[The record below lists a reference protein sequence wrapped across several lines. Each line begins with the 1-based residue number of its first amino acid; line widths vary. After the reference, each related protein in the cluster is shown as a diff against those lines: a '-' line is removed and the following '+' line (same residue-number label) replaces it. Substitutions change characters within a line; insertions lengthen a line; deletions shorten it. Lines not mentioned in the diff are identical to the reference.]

1 MDTVLDRGNKMVR
14 VVGIDPGT
22 ASFDIVL
29 LDDGY
34 IVGEKSIPTPDIA
47 RDPELILEAVR
58 EFGKVDAIAGPSG
71 YGVPV
76 TWNKEIVD
84 PKRFAVE
91 VLLLSTDEQIARGM
105 AAGEIGIMVYQA
117 LAQAVEEFWKE
128 KLPVV
133 YIPSVILLPTV
144 PFHRKLGK
152 LDMGTAD
159 KMALTLLGIHTYS
172 RDNGL
177 DPRQTNFMVVEMGY
191 GYNAIIVVEKGRIV
205 DGLGGTIC
213 CKGFLTHGPMDLE
226 HVVLGGEWG
235 RSDVFYGGVATVAS
249 VEDPTAAWK
258 EWMKGNEPAYSIIE
272 SALEDLS
279 RTVYGMSK
287 LHNIRTILLSGRLSR
302 INEVR
307 SSVLERL
314 SELNV
319 EPLGL
324 LDGAKI
330 SKEAAQG
337 YALVADGL
345 LGGRYSHIVFL
356 NQLGEAKGTVVDYA
370 IHPRLVAVK
379 ERVREAYR
387 LSVKTPKL

>member
-1 MDTVLDRGNKMVR
+1 MVR

-22 ASFDIVL
+22 ASFDLVL
-29 LDDGY
+29 LDDGF
-34 IVGEKSIPTPDIA
+34 IVDEKSIPTPDIA
-47 RDPELILEAVR
+47 KDPQVLVDAVG
-58 EFGKVDAIAGPSG
+58 EFENVDAIAGPSG

-76 TWNKEIVD
+76 TWNKDIVD
-84 PKRFAVE
+84 PRRFAVE
-91 VLLLSTDEQIARGM
+91 VLLLSTEEQLAQGM

-117 LAQAVEEFWKE
+117 LALAVEEFWKA

-133 YIPSVILLPTV
+133 YIPSVVLLPTV
-144 PFHRKLGK
+144 PFHRKLGR

-172 RDNGL
+172 RDKGV
-177 DPRQTNFMVVEMGY
+177 DPRETEFIVVEMGY
-191 GYNAIIVVEKGRIV
+191 GYNAVMVVKKGRIV

-213 CKGFLTHGPMDLE
+213 CRGFLTHGPMDLE

-249 VEDPTAAWK
+249 TEDPVAAWK
-258 EWMKGNEPAYSIIE
+258 EWSRGKEPAYSIIE
-272 SALEDLS
+272 SMLEELS
-279 RTVYGMSK
+279 RVVHGMSS
-287 LHNIRTILLSGRLSR
+287 LHKVNTVLLSGRLSR
-302 INEVR
+302 VNEIR
-307 SSVLERL
+307 TSVLDRIADL
-314 SELNV
+314 KV

-345 LGGRYSHIVFL
+345 MGGRYSHIVYM
-356 NQLGEAKGTVVDYA
+356 NRISEAKGTVMDYA
-370 IHPRLVAVK
+370 VHPRLVEAK
-379 ERVREAYR
+379 KRIREAYR
-387 LSVKTPKL
+387 ASVRNPRL

>member
-1 MDTVLDRGNKMVR
+1 MVR

-34 IVGEKSIPTPDIA
+34 IVGEKSISTPDIA
-47 RDPELILEAVR
+47 KDPELLLEAVKELGR
-58 EFGKVDAIAGPSG
+58 VDAIAGPSG
-71 YGVPV
+71 YGAPI
-76 TWNKEIVD
+76 TWSKDITD
-84 PKRFAVE
+84 PRRFAVE
-91 VLLLSTDEQIARGM
+91 VLLLSTEEQIARGI
-105 AAGEIGIMVYQA
+105 AAGEIGVMVYQA
-117 LAQAVEEFWKE
+117 LAQAVVEFWEE

-144 PFHRKLGK
+144 PFYRKLGR

-177 DPRQTNFMVVEMGY
+177 DPRQADFIVVEMGY
-191 GYNAIIVVEKGRIV
+191 GYNAITVVEKGRIV
-205 DGLGGTIC
+205 NGLGGTMC
-213 CKGFLTHGPMDLE
+213 CRGFLTHGPMDLE
-226 HVVLGGEWG
+226 HVVLGGEWA

-249 VEDPTAAWK
+249 IEDPLGAWK
-258 EWMKGNEPAYSIIE
+258 EWMKAREPAYSIIE
-272 SALEDLS
+272 SMLEDLS
-279 RTVYGMSK
+279 RTVYGLSK
-287 LHNIRTILLSGRLSR
+287 LHNIRTILLSGRLSKV
-302 INEVR
+302 NEIR

-314 SELNV
+314 SELTI

-324 LDGAKI
+324 LDGAKL

-345 LGGRYSHIVFL
+345 LGGRYSHIIFM
-356 NQLGEAKGTVVDYA
+356 NQLSEAKGTVVDFA
-370 IHPRLVAVK
+370 VHPRLVLAK
-379 ERVREAYR
+379 ERVREAYKA
-387 LSVKTPKL
+387 SVKSPKL

>member
-1 MDTVLDRGNKMVR
+1 MVR

-22 ASFDIVL
+22 ASFDLVL
-29 LDDGY
+29 LDDGF
-34 IVGEKSIPTPDIA
+34 IVDEKSIPTPDIA
-47 RDPELILEAVR
+47 KDPQVLIDAVG
-58 EFGKVDAIAGPSG
+58 EFENVDAIAGPSG

-76 TWNKEIVD
+76 TWNKDIID
-84 PKRFAVE
+84 PRRFAVE
-91 VLLLSTDEQIARGM
+91 VLLLSTEEQLAQGM

-117 LAQAVEEFWKE
+117 LALAVEEFWKA

-133 YIPSVILLPTV
+133 YIPSVVLLPTV
-144 PFHRKLGK
+144 PFHRKLGR

-172 RDNGL
+172 RDKGV
-177 DPRQTNFMVVEMGY
+177 DPRETEFIVVEMGY
-191 GYNAIIVVEKGRIV
+191 GYNAVMVVKKGRIV

-213 CKGFLTHGPMDLE
+213 CRGFLTHGPMDLE

-249 VEDPTAAWK
+249 TEDPVAAWK
-258 EWMKGNEPAYSIIE
+258 EWSRGKEPAYSIIE
-272 SALEDLS
+272 SMLEELS
-279 RTVYGMSK
+279 RVVHGMSS
-287 LHNIRTILLSGRLSR
+287 LHKVNTVLLSGRLSR
-302 INEVR
+302 VNEIR
-307 SSVLERL
+307 TSVLDRIADL
-314 SELNV
+314 KV

-345 LGGRYSHIVFL
+345 MGGRYSHIVYM
-356 NQLGEAKGTVVDYA
+356 NRISEAKGTVMDYA
-370 IHPRLVAVK
+370 VHPRLVEAK
-379 ERVREAYR
+379 NRIREAYKASVRNPR
-387 LSVKTPKL
+387 L

>member
-1 MDTVLDRGNKMVR
+1 MVR

-34 IVGEKSIPTPDIA
+34 IVGEKSIPTPDVA
-47 RDPELILEAVR
+47 RDAELVLEAMR
-58 EFGKVDAIAGPSG
+58 ELGKVDAIAGPSG

-84 PKRFAVE
+84 PRKFAVE
-91 VLLLSTDEQIARGM
+91 VLLLSTEEQLARGM
-105 AAGEIGIMVYQA
+105 AAGEIGVMVYQA
-117 LAQAVEEFWKE
+117 LAQVVVEFWRE

-144 PFHRKLGK
+144 PFHRKLGR

-172 RDNGL
+172 RDNGV
-177 DPRQTNFMVVEMGY
+177 DPRQTNFIVVEMGY
-191 GYNAIIVVEKGRIV
+191 GYNAITVVKKGRIV
-205 DGLGGTIC
+205 DGLGGTMC
-213 CKGFLTHGPMDLE
+213 CKGFLTQGPIDIE
-226 HVVLGGEWG
+226 HVILGGEWD
-235 RSDVFYGGVATVAS
+235 RSDVFHGGVATVAS
-249 VEDPTAAWK
+249 IEDPLAVWK
-258 EWMKGNEPAYSIIE
+258 EWMKGKEPAYSIVE

-279 RTVYGMSK
+279 RAVYGMSK
-287 LHNIRTILLSGRLSR
+287 LHDIRTILLSGRLSR
-302 INEVR
+302 VNEVR

-319 EPLGL
+319 KPLGL

-356 NQLGEAKGTVVDYA
+356 NQLAEARGTVVDYA
-370 IHPRLVAVK
+370 IHPRLVPAK
-379 ERVREAYR
+379 QRIRNAYKSSVR
-387 LSVKTPKL
+387 TPKL